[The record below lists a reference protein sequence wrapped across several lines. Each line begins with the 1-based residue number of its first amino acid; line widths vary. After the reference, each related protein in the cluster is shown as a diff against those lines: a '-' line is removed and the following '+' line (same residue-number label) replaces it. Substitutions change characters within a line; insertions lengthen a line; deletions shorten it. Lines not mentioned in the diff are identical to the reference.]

1 MYGIVFVCHGNICRS
16 PMAEF
21 ILRDILEKSDVPGN
35 FIITSRAVSDEE
47 IHRGVGA
54 PVYPPAAE
62 ELAKHGIDCR
72 GKRAQKLSP
81 AEYGSNDLIVCMDAG
96 NVREARRIFGGD
108 PEKKIRRMMDFT
120 TRPGNVADPWYSGR
134 FDITYRDIRE
144 ACEGIAAYIVRN
156 RIF

>member
-1 MYGIVFVCHGNICRS
+1 MYRILFVCHGNICRS

-21 ILRDILEKSDVPGN
+21 ILRDILAKSDIPGN
-35 FIITSRAVSDEE
+35 FIITSRATSDEE
-47 IHRGVGA
+47 IHHGTGA

-62 ELAKHGIDCR
+62 ELIRHGIDCR

-81 AEYGSNDLIVCMDAG
+81 AEYASNDLIVCMDAE
-96 NVREARRIFGGD
+96 NVRAALRILGGD

-134 FDITYRDIRE
+134 FDIAYRDIHDG
-144 ACEGIAAYIVRN
+144 CEGIAAFIVRN
-156 RIF
+156 RLS

>member
-1 MYGIVFVCHGNICRS
+1 MYEEGTGILMYGIVFVCHGNICRS

-62 ELAKHGIDCR
+62 ELAKYGIDCR

-108 PEKKIRRMMDFT
+108 PRRKYA
-120 TRPGNVADPWYSGR
+120 G
-134 FDITYRDIRE
+134 
-144 ACEGIAAYIVRN
+144 
-156 RIF
+156 

>member
-1 MYGIVFVCHGNICRS
+1 
-16 PMAEF
+16 
-21 ILRDILEKSDVPGN
+21 
-35 FIITSRAVSDEE
+35 
-47 IHRGVGA
+47 
-54 PVYPPAAE
+54 
-62 ELAKHGIDCR
+62 
-72 GKRAQKLSP
+72 
-81 AEYGSNDLIVCMDAG
+81 MDAG

-120 TRPGNVADPWYSGR
+120 TRRETSPTPWYSGR

>member
-81 AEYGSNDLIVCMDAG
+81 AEYGSNDLIDTL
-96 NVREARRIFGGD
+96 NQKSKSF
-108 PEKKIRRMMDFT
+108 FWNT
-120 TRPGNVADPWYSGR
+120 L
-134 FDITYRDIRE
+134 
-144 ACEGIAAYIVRN
+144 
-156 RIF
+156 